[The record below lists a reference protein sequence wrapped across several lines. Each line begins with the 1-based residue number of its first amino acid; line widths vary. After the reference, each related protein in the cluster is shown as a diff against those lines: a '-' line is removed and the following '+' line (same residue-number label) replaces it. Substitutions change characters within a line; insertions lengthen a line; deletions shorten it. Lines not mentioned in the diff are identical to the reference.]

1 MFEKKQAWK
10 IILHINRRHMQSYCR
25 EIDNLGHPKSRLSYT
40 CVGCIEACQLRMLK
54 RRKKRIHEM
63 AETEELKV
71 FKLKTQNSFC
81 GISGF

>member
-1 MFEKKQAWK
+1 MCRLYRGLSIAHAQEK
-10 IILHINRRHMQSYCR
+10 
-25 EIDNLGHPKSRLSYT
+25 E
-40 CVGCIEACQLRMLK
+40 
-54 RRKKRIHEM
+54 KKRIHEM